1 MPKKAR
7 WRLHKSELPS
17 GRVVDPLTKRGVL
30 YFDLDGTLA
39 DSGAGIHAALN
50 EVFSGYGHEVLSID
64 ELHSVI
70 GPPLEESLPRIFEP
84 RDISNDLV
92 QTFILDYRAVYKEKH
107 LPNTVFN
114 AGMEE
119 ALEALSLHWHLA
131 VVTAKPETQAVVAVE
146 ALRSTHRFIT
156 VVGPEGDSPHP
167 KSLLLRR
174 AMAEVTEHLGHS
186 YDSKTCWMIGDRHHD
201 IDAGIS
207 MGTMAMGVLWGFGS
221 VEELSTAGAH
231 VIADTPADLLKTLLT

>member
-1 MPKKAR
+1 
-7 WRLHKSELPS
+7 
-17 GRVVDPLTKRGVL
+17 LTKRGVL

-50 EVFSGYGHEVLSID
+50 EVFSGYGHEVLSVD

-84 RDISNDLV
+84 RDISHDLV

-119 ALEALSLHWHLA
+119 ALEALSVHWHLA

-156 VVGPEGDSPHP
+156 VVGPDGDSPHP
-167 KSLLLRR
+167 KSLLLER
-174 AMAEVTEHLGHS
+174 AIGEVTERLR
-186 YDSKTCWMIGDRHHD
+186 YNYERNKCWMIGDRHHD
-201 IDAGIS
+201 IDAGVA
-207 MGTMAMGVLWGFGS
+207 MNTNAMGVLWGFGS